1 MRAQLGGSSRQ
12 SLVAARIALDAAVK
26 GVDAQT
32 ASTLSAELFFA
43 ADVLGSNISVRRA
56 LTDTSRDAAAKGT
69 LIKDLLASKVGK
81 AAVGLLTDLA
91 ALRWSGTKDL
101 VQVIE
106 QLAIEA
112 EATAANISGE
122 LDRVENEM
130 FVISNTISNS
140 SELRKAVKSDAQ
152 VAKAQLVAELLKNAS
167 SSTTKLVSQMVNAW
181 RGRSIESAFADYQ
194 WALAARRNR
203 VIALVRIAAPMSQAQ
218 QDRLEAALN
227 KQVGQPVRMN
237 IEIDPAVL
245 GGVSVKFADE
255 MVDGSVSNRLAGA
268 ARALAGANKGRNTWQ
283 T

>member
-1 MRAQLGGSSRQ
+1 MRALLGGSSRQ
-12 SLVAARIALDAAVK
+12 SLLTARTALDAAVK
-26 GVDAQT
+26 GVDASA
-32 ASTLSAELFFA
+32 ASALSSELFFTS
-43 ADVLGSNISVRRA
+43 DLLGTNISIRRA
-56 LTDTSRDAAAKGT
+56 LTDPARDAKAKAS
-69 LIKDLLASKVGK
+69 LIKDLLGAKVG
-81 AAVGLLTDLA
+81 APTLTLLTEITS
-91 ALRWSGTKDL
+91 LRWSGAKDL

-112 EATAANISGE
+112 EASAANISGE

-130 FVISNTISNS
+130 FIVSNTISNS
-140 SELRKAVKSDAQ
+140 SELRKAFKSDAR
-152 VAKAQLVAELLKNAS
+152 VAKAQLVAELLKDAS

-203 VIALVRIAAPMSQAQ
+203 VIALVRIAAPISQGQ
-218 QDRLEAALN
+218 QERLEAALN

-268 ARALAGANKGRNTWQ
+268 ARALAGSK
-283 T
+283 

>member
-32 ASTLSAELFFA
+32 ASTLSAELFFV

-56 LTDTSRDAAAKGT
+56 LTDTSRDAAAKAVF
-69 LIKDLLASKVGK
+69 IKDLLASKVGK
-81 AAVGLLTDLA
+81 ATVGLLTDLS
-91 ALRWSGTKDL
+91 ALRWSGAKDL

-122 LDRVENEM
+122 LDHVENEM
-130 FVISNTISNS
+130 FVISSTISNS
-140 SELRKAVKSDAQ
+140 SELRKAFKSDAQ
-152 VAKAQLVAELLKNAS
+152 VAKAQLAAELLKNAS

-181 RGRSIESAFADYQ
+181 RGRSIESAFADFQ

-218 QDRLEAALN
+218 QDRLESALN

-237 IEIDPAVL
+237 IEIDPTVL

-268 ARALAGANKGRNTWQ
+268 ARALAGSK
-283 T
+283 

>member
-12 SLVAARIALDAAVK
+12 SLVAARTALDAAVK
-26 GVDAQT
+26 GVDAQA

-81 AAVGLLTDLA
+81 AAVELLTDLS
-91 ALRWSGTKDL
+91 ALRWSGAKDL

-130 FVISNTISNS
+130 FVISTTISNS
-140 SELRKAVKSDAQ
+140 SELRKAFKSDAH
-152 VAKAQLVAELLKNAS
+152 VAKAQLAAELLKNAS

-181 RGRSIESAFADYQ
+181 RGRSIESAFADFQ

-203 VIALVRIAAPMSQAQ
+203 VIALVRVAAPMSQAQ

-237 IEIDPAVL
+237 IEIDPSVL

-268 ARALAGANKGRNTWQ
+268 ARALAGSK
-283 T
+283 

>member
-12 SLVAARIALDAAVK
+12 SLVAARNALDAAVK

-32 ASTLSAELFFA
+32 ASTLSTELFFV

-56 LTDTSRDAAAKGT
+56 LTDTSRDAAAKGA

-81 AAVGLLTDLA
+81 ATVGLLTDLS
-91 ALRWSGTKDL
+91 ALRWSGAKDL

-140 SELRKAVKSDAQ
+140 SELRKAFKSDAQ
-152 VAKAQLVAELLKNAS
+152 VAKAQLAAELLKNAS

-181 RGRSIESAFADYQ
+181 RGRSIESAFADFQ

-218 QDRLEAALN
+218 QDRLESALN

-268 ARALAGANKGRNTWQ
+268 ARALAGSK
-283 T
+283 

>member
-12 SLVAARIALDAAVK
+12 SLVAARTALDAAVK
-26 GVDAQT
+26 GVDALT
-32 ASTLSAELFFA
+32 ASTLSAELFFV

-56 LTDTSRDAAAKGT
+56 LTDTSRDAAAKGVFV
-69 LIKDLLASKVGK
+69 KDLLASKVGK
-81 AAVGLLTDLA
+81 ATVELLTELS
-91 ALRWSGTKDL
+91 ALRWSGAKDL

-112 EATAANISGE
+112 EATAANISGD

-130 FVISNTISNS
+130 FVVSTTISNS
-140 SELRKAVKSDAQ
+140 SELRKALKSDAD

-167 SSTTKLVSQMVNAW
+167 SSTTKLVSQMVTSW

-203 VIALVRIAAPMSQAQ
+203 VIALVRIAAPISQAQ
-218 QDRLEAALN
+218 QDRLGAALD

-268 ARALAGANKGRNTWQ
+268 ARALAGSK
-283 T
+283 

>member
-12 SLVAARIALDAAVK
+12 SLVAARTALDAAVK
-26 GVDAQT
+26 GVDAQN
-32 ASTLSAELFFA
+32 ASTLSAELFFV

-56 LTDTSRDAAAKGT
+56 LTDTSRDAVAKAVF
-69 LIKDLLASKVGK
+69 IKDLLASKVGK
-81 AAVGLLTDLA
+81 ATVGLLTDLS
-91 ALRWSGTKDL
+91 ALRWSGAKDL

-130 FVISNTISNS
+130 FVISSTISNS
-140 SELRKAVKSDAQ
+140 SELRKAFKSDAQ
-152 VAKAQLVAELLKNAS
+152 VAKAQLAAELLKNAS

-181 RGRSIESAFADYQ
+181 RGRSIESAFADFQ

-218 QDRLEAALN
+218 QARLESALN

-268 ARALAGANKGRNTWQ
+268 ARALAGSR
-283 T
+283 

>member
-12 SLVAARIALDAAVK
+12 SLVAARTALDAAVK

-32 ASTLSAELFFA
+32 ASTLSTELFFV

-56 LTDTSRDAAAKGT
+56 LTDTSRDAAAKGA

-81 AAVGLLTDLA
+81 ATVGLLTDLS
-91 ALRWSGTKDL
+91 ALRWSGAKDL

-130 FVISNTISNS
+130 FVISSTVSNS
-140 SELRKAVKSDAQ
+140 SELRKAFKSDAQ
-152 VAKAQLVAELLKNAS
+152 IAKAQLVAELLKNAS

-268 ARALAGANKGRNTWQ
+268 ARALAGSK
-283 T
+283 

>member
-12 SLVAARIALDAAVK
+12 SLLAARTALDAAVK
-26 GVDAQT
+26 GVDAQA

-56 LTDTSRDAAAKGT
+56 LTDTSRDAAAKGA
-69 LIKDLLASKVGK
+69 LIKDLLASKVG
-81 AAVGLLTDLA
+81 AASVALLTELS
-91 ALRWSGTKDL
+91 ALRWSGAKDL

-130 FVISNTISNS
+130 FVVSTTISNS
-140 SELRKAVKSDAQ
+140 SELRKALKSDAD
-152 VAKAQLVAELLKNAS
+152 VAKSQLVAELLKNAS
-167 SSTTKLVSQMVNAW
+167 SSTIKLVSQMVNSW

-203 VIALVRIAAPMSQAQ
+203 VIALVRIAAPISQAQ
-218 QDRLEAALN
+218 QDRLAAALD

-237 IEIDPAVL
+237 IEIDPTVL

-268 ARALAGANKGRNTWQ
+268 ARALAGSK
-283 T
+283 

>member
-12 SLVAARIALDAAVK
+12 SLLAARTALDAAVK
-26 GVDAQT
+26 GVDAQA

-43 ADVLGSNISVRRA
+43 AEVLGSNISVRRA

-69 LIKDLLASKVGK
+69 LIKDLLASKVG
-81 AAVGLLTDLA
+81 AASVALLTDLS
-91 ALRWSGTKDL
+91 ALRWSGAKDL

-130 FVISNTISNS
+130 FVVSTTISNS
-140 SELRKAVKSDAQ
+140 SELRKALKSDAD
-152 VAKAQLVAELLKNAS
+152 VAKSQLVAELLKNAS
-167 SSTTKLVSQMVNAW
+167 SSTTKLVSQMVNSW

-203 VIALVRIAAPMSQAQ
+203 VIALVRIAAPISQAQ
-218 QDRLEAALN
+218 QDRLSAALD

-268 ARALAGANKGRNTWQ
+268 ARALAGSK
-283 T
+283 

>member
-12 SLVAARIALDAAVK
+12 SLLAARTALDAAVK
-26 GVDAQT
+26 GVDAQA

-69 LIKDLLASKVGK
+69 LIKDLLASKVG
-81 AAVGLLTDLA
+81 AASVALLTDLS
-91 ALRWSGTKDL
+91 ALRWSGAKDL

-130 FVISNTISNS
+130 FVVSTTISNS
-140 SELRKAVKSDAQ
+140 SELRKAFKSDAD
-152 VAKAQLVAELLKNAS
+152 VAKSQLVAELLKNAS
-167 SSTTKLVSQMVNAW
+167 SSTTKLVSQMVNSW

-203 VIALVRIAAPMSQAQ
+203 VIALVRIAAPISQAQ
-218 QDRLEAALN
+218 QDRLAAALD

-237 IEIDPAVL
+237 IEIDPSVL

-268 ARALAGANKGRNTWQ
+268 ARALAGSK
-283 T
+283 

>member
-32 ASTLSAELFFA
+32 ASTLSTELFFV

-56 LTDTSRDAAAKGT
+56 LTDTSRDAAAKGA

-81 AAVGLLTDLA
+81 ATVGLLTDLS
-91 ALRWSGTKDL
+91 ALRWSGAKDL

-140 SELRKAVKSDAQ
+140 SDLRKAFKSDAR
-152 VAKAQLVAELLKNAS
+152 VAKAQLAAELLKNAS

-181 RGRSIESAFADYQ
+181 RGRSIESAFADFQ

-218 QDRLEAALN
+218 QDRLESALN

-268 ARALAGANKGRNTWQ
+268 ARALAGSK
-283 T
+283 

>member
-1 MRAQLGGSSRQ
+1 MRAQLGGGSRQ
-12 SLVAARIALDAAVK
+12 SLLAARTALDAAVK

-43 ADVLGSNISVRRA
+43 ADILGSNNSVRRA
-56 LTDTSRDAAAKGT
+56 LTDTSRDGAAKST
-69 LIKDLLASKVGK
+69 LIKELLASKVGT
-81 AAVGLLTDLA
+81 AATGLLTELS
-91 ALRWSGTKDL
+91 ALRWSGAKDL

-130 FVISNTISNS
+130 FVVSKTISNS
-140 SELRKAVKSDAQ
+140 SELRKAFKSDAQ
-152 VAKAQLVAELLKNAS
+152 IAKAQLAADLLKNAS
-167 SSTTKLVSQMVNAW
+167 SSTTKLVSQMVNSW

-218 QDRLEAALN
+218 QNRLEAALN

-237 IEIDPAVL
+237 IEVDPTVL

-255 MVDGSVSNRLAGA
+255 IVDGSVSNRLAGA
-268 ARALAGANKGRNTWQ
+268 ARALAGSK
-283 T
+283 

>member
-12 SLVAARIALDAAVK
+12 SLVAARTALDAAVK

-32 ASTLSAELFFA
+32 ASTLSTELFFV

-56 LTDTSRDAAAKGT
+56 LTDTSRDAAAKGA

-81 AAVGLLTDLA
+81 ATVGLLTDLS
-91 ALRWSGTKDL
+91 ALRWSGAKDL

-112 EATAANISGE
+112 EATAANISGD

-130 FVISNTISNS
+130 FVISSTVSNS
-140 SELRKAVKSDAQ
+140 SELRKAFKSDAQ

-268 ARALAGANKGRNTWQ
+268 ARALAGSK
-283 T
+283 